1 MKPFTAFLKMQLN
14 VNYGLSALKY
24 RFTRE
29 KKKLWEP
36 ILIGAAILIS
46 VLPLLV
52 LYTALMLAVFT
63 AGTLAKQPEMILTIA
78 FLFSQ
83 IVIFIFGLF
92 YIMGV
97 FYFSKDLETL
107 VPLPLKPYEVIGG
120 KFAVIMV
127 NEYLT
132 SMPILLPPIIIYGIG
147 MSEGILYWL
156 KSLILLV
163 TVPAL
168 PLTAASLLIVA
179 LMRFV
184 NLRRYKDLL
193 AVVGGLLAMSA
204 GLGVNMFI
212 QRVPKTSGQ
221 INDYI
226 ASQTGM
232 IDMIGGRFPPAIW
245 ATRALSENGLSGLGY
260 LLLFAVVC
268 LLLFTLLLWLSNK
281 VFYKALLAGQEVSR
295 RKKSLTDEQLGSKYR
310 KVSNPVFA
318 LTAREWKLLV
328 RTPIYLLNGVAG
340 AFVGPIM
347 IFCMFMARGSD
358 PEIVRL
364 FNEIRDPSIMQYVL
378 LGGLALML
386 FTSGMNL
393 AASTSLSR
401 EGQTIWITKMIPVSA
416 RQQVN
421 SKLIVGM
428 IVSAIG
434 IVVTGAILVLLLKLP
449 ILWVVGAAVA
459 ALVASVP
466 MVALS
471 LLLDVFHP
479 KLIWNS
485 EQEAIKQNMN
495 GVLGMLFSVLI
506 LLILGA
512 IGAVMLIAGLPTVL
526 ILIAVSIVSVI
537 LGILSLIALYSV
549 AERKYREIEA

>member
-1 MKPFTAFLKMQLN
+1 MKPFAAFIKMQLN
-14 VNYGLSALKY
+14 VNYGISALKY

-36 ILIGAAILIS
+36 ILIGAAILLG

-52 LYTALMLAVFT
+52 LYTAFMLAIFA
-63 AGTLAKQPEMILTIA
+63 AGTVAEQPEMILTIA
-78 FLFSQ
+78 FMFSQ

-92 YIMGV
+92 YIMGM
-97 FYFSKDLETL
+97 FYFSKDIETF

-132 SMPILLPPIIIYGIG
+132 SMPILLPPIIIYGVG

-168 PLTAASLLIVA
+168 PLTAASLLIVL

-184 NLRRYKDLL
+184 NLRRYKDLM
-193 AVVGGLLAMSA
+193 AVVGGFVAMFA
-204 GLGVNMFI
+204 GLGLNLFI
-212 QRVPKTSGQ
+212 QNVSRNSGNL
-221 INDYI
+221 NDYI
-226 ASQTGM
+226 TSQTGL

-245 ATRALSENGLSGLGY
+245 ATSALSENGLLGLGY
-260 LLLFAVVC
+260 LLLFAALC
-268 LLLFTLLLWLSNK
+268 ILLFILLLWLSNM

-295 RKKSLTDEQLGSKYR
+295 RKKSLTDEELNKKYR

-318 LTAREWKLLV
+318 LAAREWKLLV
-328 RTPIYLLNGVAG
+328 RTPVYLLNGLAG
-340 AFVGPIM
+340 SLVGPIM
-347 IFCMFMARGSD
+347 VFCMFMVRGSD
-358 PEIVRL
+358 PEIVKL
-364 FNEIRDPSIMQYVL
+364 FNKINDPTIMPYVF

-421 SKLIVGM
+421 SKLIIGM
-428 IVSAIG
+428 IVSVVG
-434 IVVTGAILVLLLKLP
+434 ITTTGVIMVLLLKLP
-449 ILWVVGAAVA
+449 PLWVIGAAIVG
-459 ALVASVP
+459 LIASVP

-485 EQEAIKQNMN
+485 EQEAMKQNMN
-495 GVLGMLFSVLI
+495 GVLGMLLSILI

-512 IGAVMLIAGLPTVL
+512 VGVVMLLAKLPVAL
-526 ILIAVSIVSVI
+526 ILIAVSVISVI
-537 LGILSLIALYSV
+537 LGVLSLLALYSV
-549 AERKYREIEA
+549 AERKYREMEA

>member
-1 MKPFTAFLKMQLN
+1 MKTFTAFVKMQLN

-36 ILIGAAILIS
+36 ILIGSVILVS
-46 VLPLLV
+46 LLPLLV
-52 LYTALMLAVFT
+52 LYTALMLAIFA
-63 AGTLAKQPEMILTIA
+63 AGTVVKQPEMILTIA
-78 FLFSQ
+78 FMFSQ

-92 YIMGV
+92 YIMGM
-97 FYFSKDLETL
+97 FYFSRDLETL
-107 VPLPLKPYEVIGG
+107 VPLPLKPYEVTGG

-156 KSLILLV
+156 KSLILLA

-168 PLTAASLLIVA
+168 PLTAASLVIVA

-184 NLRRYKDLL
+184 NLRRYKDLM
-193 AVVGGLLAMSA
+193 AVVGGLVAMFA
-204 GLGVNMFI
+204 GLGINVLI
-212 QRVPKTSGQ
+212 QRVPKTSGG

-226 ASQTGM
+226 ASQSGL
-232 IDMIGGRFPPAIW
+232 IDMIGGRFPPAMW
-245 ATRALSENGLSGLGY
+245 ATRALSENGLSGIGY
-260 LLLFAVVC
+260 LLLFAAVC
-268 LLLFTLLLWLSNK
+268 VLLFILLLWLSNL

-295 RKKSLTDEQLGSKYR
+295 KRKSLSDEELDRKYR
-310 KVSNPVFA
+310 KVSNPVIA
-318 LTAREWKLLV
+318 LATREWKLLV

-340 AFVGPIM
+340 AFVGPLIVLS
-347 IFCMFMARGSD
+347 MFAVKGSD
-358 PEIVRL
+358 PEIVKL
-364 FNEIRDPSIMQYVL
+364 FEQISDPSVIQYVL
-378 LGGLALML
+378 LGGLVLML

-401 EGQTIWITKMIPVSA
+401 EGQTIWVTKMIPVSA

-428 IVSAIG
+428 IVSVIG
-434 IVVTGAILVLLLKLP
+434 IVTTGAIMVLMLKLP
-449 ILWVVGAAVA
+449 VLWVIGAAV
-459 ALVASVP
+459 VAFIASIP

-479 KLIWNS
+479 KLVWNS

-495 GVLGMLFSVLI
+495 GALGMLLSVLI

-512 IGAVMLIAGLPTVL
+512 IGAVMLIAGFSTALVL
-526 ILIAVSIVSVI
+526 VAVSIVSVI